1 MSIWP
6 WFLCFNFVEASK
18 KSKYNYVLITGKQ
31 TSNDE
36 THEFGKYLQTQSFIK
51 NFKIYP
57 VEIKPY
63 QKLLMNFT
71 IFLKELYVKFVTG
84 AKMTPVGKVTS
95 KIGEEVRDDLC
106 NKETWR

>member
-1 MSIWP
+1 M
-6 WFLCFNFVEASK
+6 
-18 KSKYNYVLITGKQ
+18 
-31 TSNDE
+31 
-36 THEFGKYLQTQSFIK
+36 
-51 NFKIYP
+51 
-57 VEIKPY
+57 EIKPY